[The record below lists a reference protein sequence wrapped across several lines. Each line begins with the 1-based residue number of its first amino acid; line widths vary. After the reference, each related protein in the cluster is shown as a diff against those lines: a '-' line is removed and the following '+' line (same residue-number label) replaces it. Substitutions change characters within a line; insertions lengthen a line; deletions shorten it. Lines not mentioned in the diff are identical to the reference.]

1 MGLRSHFPKL
11 LMRPLSFILS
21 ILLCWYFKRYCV
33 KRDT

>member
-1 MGLRSHFPKL
+1 
-11 LMRPLSFILS
+11 MRPLSFILS